1 MLATALLLAG
11 RRQTYTKIGYLLA
24 TLPLGI
30 CYFTLITTGL
40 SISIGMLVLIIGFLI
55 SVLFLRLWWWLA
67 AFERM
72 LVIRWLNVD
81 VPPMEVAGT
90 KPDWTLQSRLSNP
103 VTWKSLAYLLLEFP
117 FGIFAFVIVIAMFAF
132 VFALGLP
139 CLVIGILIAPFFCC
153 IALIREKVLTS
164 DAAVYYLL
172 RAFTCFGVLLLPL
185 FILDGMATLW
195 GQFARV
201 CLGMSDQAIQLAEA
215 TATAAR
221 ERARAEQA
229 DAARRALIVN
239 ASHELRT
246 PVASIRGHIE
256 SLLATSEQQGN
267 QSLTPEMLH
276 NYLTIVHRESLHL
289 GTLVDDLLSL
299 ARSETDSL
307 RLNMA
312 AVDVGEVVEEVY
324 QALMPLARRER
335 QITLLRE
342 VKQHIPHVMAD
353 RQRLLQILSNLVR
366 NAITYTPD
374 GGIVSIAACQANA
387 EHVTLSVADTGIGI
401 APEEQQHIFERFYR
415 TDASRARSSG
425 GFGLGLAIVHD
436 LVTAMGGS
444 IRVQSVVGEGSCFIV
459 LLSTAHAKN
468 LV

>member
-1 MLATALLLAG
+1 MLATALLLAR
-11 RRQTYTKIGYLLA
+11 RRQTYAKIAYLLA
-24 TLPLGI
+24 ALPLGI
-30 CYFTLITTGL
+30 CYFTLIITGL
-40 SISIGMLVLIIGFLI
+40 SISIGMLVLIIGFLVSI
-55 SVLFLRLWWWLA
+55 VFLRLWWGLA
-67 AFERM
+67 VFERI

-81 VPPMEVAGT
+81 VPPMYVAGT

-117 FGIFAFVIVIAMFAF
+117 FGIFAFVIVVTMLSFM
-132 VFALGLP
+132 FALGLL
-139 CLVIGILIAPFFCC
+139 CLVMGILVAPFFCF
-153 IALIREKVLTS
+153 IALIRGKVLMR
-164 DAAVYYLL
+164 DVIGYYLL
-172 RAFTCFGVLLLPL
+172 QAFTCFGVLLLPL
-185 FILDGMATLW
+185 FILDSIATLW

-201 CLGMSDQAIQLAEA
+201 CLGMSDQAIRLAEA
-215 TATAAR
+215 TATAER

-256 SLLATSEQQGN
+256 SLLAASEQQEN
-267 QSLTPEMLH
+267 QPLTPEMLH
-276 NYLTIVHRESLHL
+276 DYLTIVHRESVHL

-312 AVDVGEVVEEVY
+312 AVDVSEVVEEVY

-342 VKQHIPHVMAD
+342 VRPHTPHVMAD

-374 GGIVSIAACQANA
+374 GGIVSITACQADA

-401 APEEQQHIFERFYR
+401 APEDQQHIFERFYR

-444 IRVQSVVGEGSCFIV
+444 IHVQSVVGEGSCFNV
-459 LLSTAHAKN
+459 LLSIAHAAN

>member
-1 MLATALLLAG
+1 MLATALLLAR

-30 CYFTLITTGL
+30 CYLTLIATGL
-40 SISIGMLVLIIGFLI
+40 SISIGMLVLIIGFPI
-55 SVLFLRLWWWLA
+55 SLLFLRLWWGLA

-81 VPPMEVAGT
+81 VPPMYVAGT
-90 KPDWTLQSRLSNP
+90 KPKWTLQGRLSNP
-103 VTWKSLAYLLLEFP
+103 VTWKSLVYLLLEFP
-117 FGIFAFVIVIAMFAF
+117 FGMFAFVIAVTMLSF

-139 CLVIGILIAPFFCC
+139 CLVVGILVAPFIYFV
-153 IALIREKVLTS
+153 ALIRGKVLTR
-164 DAAVYYLL
+164 DAVGHYLL
-172 RAFTCFGVLLLPL
+172 QAFTWSGILLLPL

-201 CLGMSDQAIQLAEA
+201 CLGMSDQAVRLAEA
-215 TATAAR
+215 TATATR

-229 DAARRALIVN
+229 DAARRALVVN

-256 SLLATSEQQGN
+256 SLLAASEQQGN

-276 NYLTIVHRESLHL
+276 DYLTIVHRESLHL
-289 GTLVDDLLSL
+289 GVLVDDLVSL

-342 VKQHIPHVMAD
+342 VRPHTPRVMAD

-374 GGIVSIAACQANA
+374 GGIVSISACLADA

-401 APEEQQHIFERFYR
+401 APEDQQHIFERFYR

-425 GFGLGLAIVHD
+425 GFGLGLAIVYD
-436 LVTAMGGS
+436 LVAAMGGS
-444 IRVQSVVGEGSCFIV
+444 IRVQSAVDEGSCFSV
-459 LLSTAHAKN
+459 LLSTTHAKS